1 MKKKVERIAGK
12 FAEIISG
19 WNNVEAIILGEAAE
33 IETIDPYFNINL
45 DIYYLG
51 NLLPRND
58 RKEKLKLGIM
68 LETSLIFPEDKF
80 LVEDLP
86 VRVRYKETARF
97 GLILKRIEDRLWVFR
112 DSGTN
117 MFYRLTRGQVLF
129 SKNDWLKTIQK
140 RLEKP
145 PEDFWEIIMD
155 STRFSIEFYL
165 NDLDAAVYRND
176 RLFYL
181 HSAASFIKSM
191 CSFLF
196 AYNKQFEPSSRML
209 YERVKALSRL
219 PDEFIGRFESFL
231 RHDMELPPK
240 RKREIARLMAKS
252 ILSLQYRF

>member
-86 VRVRYKETARF
+86 VRVGWKSRRRISGKLSWIPPVFLLSFTLTTWMPQYTATTGSFTSIPRPVSSKVCAVSSLPIISSSNPPA
-97 GLILKRIEDRLWVFR
+97 GCSM
-112 DSGTN
+112 SG
-117 MFYRLTRGQVLF
+117 
-129 SKNDWLKTIQK
+129 
-140 RLEKP
+140 
-145 PEDFWEIIMD
+145 
-155 STRFSIEFYL
+155 
-165 NDLDAAVYRND
+165 
-176 RLFYL
+176 
-181 HSAASFIKSM
+181 
-191 CSFLF
+191 
-196 AYNKQFEPSSRML
+196 
-209 YERVKALSRL
+209 
-219 PDEFIGRFESFL
+219 
-231 RHDMELPPK
+231 
-240 RKREIARLMAKS
+240 
-252 ILSLQYRF
+252 